1 MTPRRIILDVDTG
14 HDDAVAI
21 MMAGRDPAL
30 RLEAITVTAGNQTL
44 PKTLR
49 NTLNMCSAL
58 GIDAPVYAG
67 MTRPLV
73 RELVPASRIHGE
85 SGLDGPRF
93 DSCDRVAENGHAA
106 AFIARKIMECEP
118 GEITLVAVGPLS
130 NVAMAIRL
138 EPAICSRVRE
148 IVLMGGSMGA
158 GNVTPSAE
166 FNIHADPEA
175 ASIVF
180 GSGARLTMMGLDVTR
195 NVTLTPDLLERFAA
209 FPGRA
214 AGIFAASMR
223 SYAAACEKYIGERP
237 AMHDPCCVAYVSD
250 PSLFTL
256 RDYRVDIE
264 LSGEYSVG
272 RTVVDFHGAT
282 LLKPNVSVAQ
292 SVDEPRFWR
301 MLEADLLR
309 YGDLSRNQ

>member
-1 MTPRRIILDVDTG
+1 MTPRRIVLDVDTG

-21 MMAGRDPAL
+21 MMAGRDPEL
-30 RLEAITVTAGNQTL
+30 SLEAITVTAGNQTL
-44 PKTLR
+44 SKTLK
-49 NTLNMCSAL
+49 NTLNICSAL
-58 GIDAPVYAG
+58 GITAPVYAG

-73 RELVPASRIHGE
+73 RELVPAARIHGE
-85 SGLDGPRF
+85 SGLDGPVF
-93 DSCDRVAENGHAA
+93 DSCDRIPESEHAA
-106 AFIARKIMECEP
+106 SFIARKIMECAP
-118 GEITLVAVGPLS
+118 GEITLIAVGPLT

-138 EPAICSRVRE
+138 EPAISARVRE

-195 NVTLTPDLLERFAA
+195 HVTLTPELLDRFAA
-209 FPGRA
+209 LPGRA

-223 SYAAACEKYIGERP
+223 SYTAACEKYIGERP
-237 AMHDPCCVAYVSD
+237 AMHDPCCVAYASD

-256 RDYRVDIE
+256 QDFRVDVE
-264 LSGEYSVG
+264 LSGAYSVG
-272 RTVVDFHGAT
+272 RTVVDFHGST
-282 LLKPNVSVAQ
+282 LREPNVSIAQ

-301 MLEADLLR
+301 MLETDLLR
-309 YGDLSRNQ
+309 YGELSKNR

>member
-1 MTPRRIILDVDTG
+1 MIPRRIILDVDTG

-44 PKTLR
+44 PKTLQ
-49 NTLNMCSAL
+49 NTLNVCSAL
-58 GIDAPVYAG
+58 GIQAPIYAG

-93 DSCDRVAENGHAA
+93 DSCERVAEREHAA
-106 AFIARKIMECEP
+106 AFMARKIMECEP

-138 EPAICSRVRE
+138 EPAISCRLRE
-148 IVLMGGSMGA
+148 IVLMGGSMYA

-180 GSGARLTMMGLDVTR
+180 GSGARITMMGLDVTR
-195 NVTLTPDLLERFAA
+195 KVTLTPDRLERFEGL
-209 FPGRA
+209 PGRA
-214 AGIFAASMR
+214 AEIFAASMR
-223 SYAAACEKYIGERP
+223 SYSAACEKYIGERP

-250 PSLFTL
+250 PSLFTM

-264 LSGEYSVG
+264 LSGAYSVG

-282 LLKPNVSVAQ
+282 LRDPNVSVAQ
-292 SVDEPRFWR
+292 TVDEPRFWR
-301 MLEADLLR
+301 MLEDDLLR
-309 YGDLSRNQ
+309 YGEMGVNR